1 MAVEPLFSVPL
12 STLGCYFQTLGDTL
26 MMLSSFSRRSFLKS
40 SSLAAAAMLSVA
52 SCGKSSTP
60 EAGSQG
66 QIIKLGLNLWA
77 GFMPWK
83 VAEVKNFFES
93 NGVKAEVIWFPVL
106 SDQLTAFNAG
116 KVDVIGSTTSDFLS
130 SISGGV
136 KAKVI
141 SITDVSLG
149 ADAIVAKPSIQSVKD
164 LVGKQASVE
173 LGTVGHLLFLKALEK
188 GGVPLDKVK
197 LVNQSADTAI
207 ASLISGKTD
216 VVYSYEPFV
225 SQAVA
230 SGKGKVIFSSKDI
243 PGIVP
248 DLFVVRQEVLDR
260 QPEDIQK
267 ILKVWYQT
275 LEYRTAHLEEV
286 LSIEAKQAGVSV
298 ADYKNF
304 LKGFKWLTPQEAQTA
319 FKPGSTPESLPYAA
333 KETTQ
338 FMLAQKLI
346 TKEPPAFETFISPQF
361 LAQQVGAATA
371 VKS

>member
-1 MAVEPLFSVPL
+1 
-12 STLGCYFQTLGDTL
+12 
-26 MMLSSFSRRSFLKS
+26 MLSSWSRRSFLKS
-40 SSLAAAAMLSVA
+40 STLATVAMLGAV

-60 EAGSQG
+60 ETEGAAQG
-66 QIIKLGLNLWA
+66 QTIKIGLNLWA

-83 VAEVKNFFES
+83 VAQVKNFFES

-106 SDQLTAFNAG
+106 SDQLNAFNAG
-116 KVDVIGSTTSDFLS
+116 RVDVIGSTTSDFIS

-149 ADAIVAKPSIQSVKD
+149 ADAIVAKPSIQSLKD

-197 LVNQSADTAI
+197 LVNQGADTAI

-225 SQAVA
+225 SQAVS
-230 SGKGKVIFSSKDI
+230 SGKGKVLFSSKDV

-248 DLFVVRQEVLDR
+248 DLLVVRQEVLDK

-267 ILKVWYQT
+267 LLKTWYQT

-286 LSIEAKQAGVSV
+286 LPIEAKQAGVSL
-298 ADYKNF
+298 AEYKGL
-304 LKGFKWLTPQEAQTA
+304 LKGFKWLTPQDAQTA
-319 FKPGSTPESLPYAA
+319 FKPGSTTESLPFAA
-333 KETTQ
+333 KETTK

-346 TKEPPAFETFISPQF
+346 TKEPPDFETLINAQF
-361 LAQQVGAATA
+361 LTQQMAGTTA

>member
-1 MAVEPLFSVPL
+1 MH
-12 STLGCYFQTLGDTL
+12 
-26 MMLSSFSRRSFLKS
+26 SSLSRRSFLKS
-40 SSLAAAAMLSVA
+40 SSLAAAAMLGVA
-52 SCGKSSTP
+52 SCGKPSTP
-60 EAGSQG
+60 ETEGVAQG
-66 QIIKLGLNLWA
+66 QTIKLGFNLWA

-83 VAEVKNFFES
+83 VAQVKNFFES

-106 SDQLTAFNAG
+106 SDQLNAFNAG
-116 KVDVIGSTTSDFLS
+116 KVDAIGSTTSDFLS

-149 ADAIVAKPSIQSVKD
+149 ADAIVAKPSIQSIKD

-188 GGVPLDKVK
+188 GGVPLEKVK
-197 LVNQSADTAI
+197 LVNQTADTAI

-216 VVYSYEPFV
+216 AVYSYEPFV

-230 SGKGKVIFSSKDI
+230 SGKGKVLFSSKDV

-248 DLFVVRQEVLDR
+248 DLFVVRQEVLDK
-260 QPEDIQK
+260 QPENIQK

-286 LSIEAKQAGVSV
+286 LPIEAKQAGVSV
-298 ADYKNF
+298 AEYKAL

-319 FKPGSTPESLPYAA
+319 FKPGSTTESLPYAA

-346 TKEPPAFETFISPQF
+346 TKEPPDFETLISPQF
-361 LAQQVGAATA
+361 LARQMGTATA
-371 VKS
+371 AQS

>member
-1 MAVEPLFSVPL
+1 
-12 STLGCYFQTLGDTL
+12 
-26 MMLSSFSRRSFLKS
+26 MLSSCSRRSFLKS
-40 SSLAAAAMLSVA
+40 SSLAAAAMLGVT

-60 EAGSQG
+60 LTEGAAPSQT
-66 QIIKLGLNLWA
+66 IKLGLNLWA

-83 VAEVKNFFES
+83 VAQEKKFFEA
-93 NGVKAEVIWFPVL
+93 NGLKVEVIWFPVL
-106 SDQLTAFNAG
+106 SDQLNAFNAG
-116 KVDVIGSTTSDFLS
+116 KVDAIGATTSDFLS
-130 SISGGV
+130 SVSGGV
-136 KAKVI
+136 KAKII
-141 SITDVSLG
+141 SMTDVSLG

-216 VVYSYEPFV
+216 AVYSYEPFV

-230 SGKGKVIFSSKDI
+230 SGKGKVLFSSKDV

-260 QPEDIQK
+260 QPDDIQK
-267 ILKVWYQT
+267 LLKVWYQT
-275 LEYRTAHLEEV
+275 LEYRNANLEEA
-286 LSIEAKQAGVSV
+286 LPIEAKQAGVSV
-298 ADYKNF
+298 AEYKTL
-304 LKGFKWLTPQEAQTA
+304 LKGFKWLTPQEAQAA
-319 FKPGSTPESLPYAA
+319 FKPGSTTQSLPYAA
-333 KETTQ
+333 KETVK

-346 TKEPPAFETFISPQF
+346 TKEPPGIETLISPKF
-361 LAQQVGAATA
+361 LAQQIGSATA

>member
-1 MAVEPLFSVPL
+1 
-12 STLGCYFQTLGDTL
+12 

-40 SSLAAAAMLSVA
+40 SSLAAAAMLGVS
-52 SCGKSSTP
+52 SCGKSGT
-60 EAGSQG
+60 EGAAQG
-66 QIIKLGLNLWA
+66 QTIKLGFNLWA

-106 SDQLTAFNAG
+106 SDQLNAFNAG

-141 SITDVSLG
+141 SITDISLG

-164 LVGKQASVE
+164 LGGKQASIE

-188 GGVPLDKVK
+188 GGVPLDQVK
-197 LVNQSADTAI
+197 LVNQTADTAI

-230 SGKGKVIFSSKDI
+230 SGKGKVLFSSKDV

-275 LEYRTAHLEEV
+275 LEYRTANLAEV
-286 LSIEAKQAGVSV
+286 LPIEAKQAGVSV
-298 ADYKNF
+298 ADYKTL

-333 KETTQ
+333 QETAK

-346 TKEPPAFETFISPQF
+346 TKAPPAFETLISPQF